1 MITINSLRKI
11 ACINMY
17 IRVWN
22 NLFKN
27 ITYEG
32 RLDELN
38 ECDNLSNES
47 ITKIECIGS
56 ILVIWIN

>member
-1 MITINSLRKI
+1 MLTINHLRKI
-11 ACINMY
+11 ASDNMY

-22 NLFKN
+22 NLSKI

-32 RLDELN
+32 RVDKLSEY
-38 ECDNLSNES
+38 DNLSNES

-56 ILVIWIN
+56 VLVIWVN